1 MESIGFKFNSHDP
14 CVCNRNANNKQHTV
28 RFHVDDLMSSHV
40 DPKVNDDFENWLNE
54 MYGNY
59 SKVKSVRG
67 PTHDF
72 LGVIYDFSEP
82 GKVKLDM
89 IDYIQQML
97 DDFSVKFDE
106 KDKGC

>member
-1 MESIGFKFNSHDP
+1 MILPIIESCDVMPHLLSLDQP
-14 CVCNRNANNKQHTV
+14 NRM
-28 RFHVDDLMSSHV
+28 RYFSDLMSGHV

-54 MYGNY
+54 MHGNY

-82 GKVKLDM
+82 GKVKLGM

-97 DDFSVKFDE
+97 DDFSVSFDE